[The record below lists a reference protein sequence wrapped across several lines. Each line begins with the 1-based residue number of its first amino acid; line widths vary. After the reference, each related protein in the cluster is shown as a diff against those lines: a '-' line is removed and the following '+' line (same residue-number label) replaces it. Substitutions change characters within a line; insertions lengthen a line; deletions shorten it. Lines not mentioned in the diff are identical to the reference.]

1 MIIILNLDIV
11 KLFTNILR
19 VPAGHASQGAL
30 QTFPLP
36 LSSTSVP
43 FCAAAL
49 DRPLL
54 QLPLPLCPSP
64 EDHMDILQPFSPR
77 YPPLVSASNSFRH
90 SLQNQEPHRS
100 GKQADALQ
108 ISTLL
113 PLLQIQ
119 SPESS
124 QLCSRLSAVGAPLL
138 APISR
143 RLG

>member
-1 MIIILNLDIV
+1 MFSGYPLAMPAKV
-11 KLFTNILR
+11 LFR
-19 VPAGHASQGAL
+19 PS
-30 QTFPLP
+30 
-36 LSSTSVP
+36 LSPSPPHQSLSV
-43 FCAAAL
+43 
-49 DRPLL
+49 L
-54 QLPLPLCPSP
+54 QLWTDPCCSCPFLSA
-64 EDHMDILQPFSPR
+64 HLQKTTWISLQPFSPR

-138 APISR
+138 APFP
-143 RLG
+143 GD